1 MTAAPSARF
10 LGWRMVALAFLCTNL
25 ALGLTFGTYG
35 PFVASLG
42 SEFTASRSLLS
53 GGLALVV
60 TFMGLL
66 APLVGRAITRWSI
79 RRVVSLGLA
88 VLASMLILT
97 SLAASAWQFVA
108 LFGLLGGIAAACL
121 VIVPPTTLV
130 NNWFVAQRGK
140 ATGIV
145 MIPFLV
151 MATPPIAAAAITAF
165 GWRPTAIGLAIAV
178 LVALPLTRLIV
189 DRPAEVGQAPLG
201 SETAEGS
208 DDVLSAQGTGGRD
221 ASLRGAAFWS
231 TTFCGGIVAG
241 TGVTVSTHL
250 VPFATGAGHGLQ
262 SAAFLLTVMGGGG
275 MAGGVLFGL
284 LADRLGG
291 ARTLGIMCL
300 ALGLLWPALLAGTGY
315 AGLALVA
322 AGFGLCCSA
331 VIPVVATLLGNL
343 HGSRSFARVMGLYSL
358 AAMPFGLLMPV
369 VAGWLFDRT
378 GTYRTVF
385 LGFALLFA
393 AAVALSVYLDRV
405 ERAQRPRPAAALA

>member
-1 MTAAPSARF
+1 MTTARSTRF
-10 LGWRMVALAFLCTNL
+10 LGWRMVALAFLGTNL

-35 PFVASLG
+35 PFVASLS
-42 SEFTASRSLLS
+42 SEFDASRSLLS
-53 GGLALVV
+53 AGLALVV

-79 RRVVSLGLA
+79 RRVVSLGLGI
-88 VLASMLILT
+88 LASMLIFA

-108 LFGLLGGIAAACL
+108 IFGLLGGVAAACL

-165 GWRPTAIGLAIAV
+165 GWRPTAIGLAVVV

-189 DRPAEVGQAPLG
+189 DRPAEVGQSPLG
-201 SETAEGS
+201 GEAAEASG
-208 DDVLSAQGTGGRD
+208 DVSSAQAADDGGTP
-221 ASLRGAAFWS
+221 LRAPAFWS
-231 TTFCGGIVAG
+231 TTYCGGIVAG
-241 TGVTVSTHL
+241 AGVTISTHL

-262 SAAFLLTVMGGGG
+262 SAAFLLTVMGGAG

-284 LADRLGG
+284 LADRVGG

-300 ALGLLWPALLAGTGY
+300 ALALLWPALLAGTGY
-315 AGLALVA
+315 AGLVLVA
-322 AGFGLCCSA
+322 AGFGLCVSA

-369 VAGWLFDRT
+369 AAGWLFDRT

-393 AAVALSVYLDRV
+393 AAVALCLYLDRV
-405 ERAQRPRPAAALA
+405 ETVRRLKMAVALA